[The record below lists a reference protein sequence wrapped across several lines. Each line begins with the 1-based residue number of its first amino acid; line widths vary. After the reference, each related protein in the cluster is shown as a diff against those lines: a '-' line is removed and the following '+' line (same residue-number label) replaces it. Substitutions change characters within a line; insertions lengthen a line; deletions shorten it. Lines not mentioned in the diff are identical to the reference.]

1 MIQTETAHATSWKLK
16 DVLFQLHA
24 TTNPTLPTSFLVST
38 QTLDTIVTERAS
50 VTLMRMGFV
59 MPMKS
64 LDVKTVQHA
73 TTMKLLR
80 MQEIVTSLAVSVVL
94 MMLLATSMQT
104 RLRKTVLV
112 TTALVHL
119 MLQVDR
125 MASTLPLKPML
136 REVYLVQPHTVCL

>member
-1 MIQTETAHATSWKLK
+1 MSRGLG
-16 DVLFQLHA
+16 DVYKRQFH
-24 TTNPTLPTSFLVST
+24 VST

-59 MPMKS
+59 TPMKS
-64 LDVKTVQHA
+64 LDVKTVQRA

-80 MQEIVTSLAVSVVL
+80 TQEIVTSLAVSVVP

-125 MASTLPLKPML
+125 TASTLLLKPLL